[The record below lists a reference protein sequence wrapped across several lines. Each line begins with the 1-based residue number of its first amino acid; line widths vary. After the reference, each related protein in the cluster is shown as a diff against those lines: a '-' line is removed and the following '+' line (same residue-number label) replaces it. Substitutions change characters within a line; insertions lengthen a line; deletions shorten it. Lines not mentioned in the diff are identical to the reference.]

1 MSSVHAK
8 CITKYTREVSLACEC
23 TRAVLSV
30 LVKCVFMHARTFF
43 EKKRTRAHAKIASKS
58 QILEKYSVI
67 PRKKLA
73 KARVSLR
80 ACVKLNLSCTVYSK
94 YIECTHM
101 CTSVPLQIY
110 TWV

>member
-23 TRAVLSV
+23 TRAVLGV
-30 LVKCVFMHARTFF
+30 LVKCVFMHARIFF
-43 EKKRTRAHAKIASKS
+43 EKNTRAHAKIASKS

-80 ACVKLNLSCTVYSK
+80 ACVKLNLSCTVAT
-94 YIECTHM
+94 YIQFVHT
-101 CTSVPLQIY
+101 L
-110 TWV
+110 